1 MSLKL
6 LFCLIILFLRINVWV
21 RLDRATGKMK
31 KTTFFV
37 NDTAG
42 DRRKHIHVPV
52 NINQWA

>member
-21 RLDRATGKMK
+21 RLDRATCKMK
-31 KTTFFV
+31 KKTFFV

-42 DRRKHIHVPV
+42 DRRKHIPV